1 MKTEGPALE
10 SLLHRLTETPEDF
23 LAEPRIGGSGKIN
36 VAAVIGDCLI
46 QLGISTPPIDIGVF
60 QGTDRNRLSIGLL
73 LAWLL
78 SEPWFQEQR
87 LGRADAIKALVETS
101 AELAPHVAA
110 RKFVEDPDRREELA
124 RFALARLDMRP
135 AGESVAQAQDRLTTI
150 STAERSR
157 VMRAA
162 RAAEER
168 SRAIREEL
176 ARKAAEESADKFTRE

>member
-23 LAEPRIGGSGKIN
+23 LAEPRIGGSGKVN
-36 VAAVIGDCLI
+36 VAAVIGDCFAP
-46 QLGISTPPIDIGVF
+46 LGISVPPAHLTEFGSHES
-60 QGTDRNRLSIGLL
+60 NRQSISLL

-78 SEPWFQEQR
+78 AEPWFREQKISAGDVMET
-87 LGRADAIKALVETS
+87 LAKTS
-101 AELAPHVAA
+101 AELSPHVNA
-110 RKFVEDPDRREELA
+110 RRFVEDPDRREELA
-124 RFALARLDMRP
+124 RFTLARLDLRP
-135 AGESVAQAQDRLTTI
+135 AGESIAQAQDRLTTI

-157 VMRAA
+157 VMIAA

-168 SRAIREEL
+168 LRAIREEL